1 MREWKESKTIGLY
14 ISYCR
19 NQTDKV
25 KSSNFLN
32 MLCNNKKIGNCVTL
46 LRLTPRKLG
55 GKHRPYVP
63 NDTETDLTLTNTF
76 GSLKSIWTFLH
87 QRLTFVLFLSYLL
100 YILQKNSIWEKIYN
114 ISINDKNY
122 ELLRKWSSY
131 LSTVYG
137 RIIWRTLKPHVKY
150 RDKRCCILL
159 QWLLAL

>member
-1 MREWKESKTIGLY
+1 MREWKDSKTNSLY

-32 MLCNNKKIGNCVTL
+32 MLCNKKKIGNCVTL
-46 LRLTPRKLG
+46 LRLTPRKPG

-76 GSLKSIWTFLH
+76 GSLKSILNISSSTVNLCFAFIVFIVNITKRFNLGK
-87 QRLTFVLFLSYLL
+87 
-100 YILQKNSIWEKIYN
+100 KNYN
-114 ISINDKNY
+114 ISIHDKNY
-122 ELLRKWSSY
+122 ELRKWSSY